1 MTIKQKNRA
10 LLIGLAVL
18 LFVAYQ
24 FSFKKTFELKDTI
37 NRLTADKVQ
46 LDNAG
51 GRLQFLQQ
59 QNAYL
64 DSILQSNDLSANQTF
79 EQNLLQKV
87 NRLREAHKV
96 KLLSLTEPHKYQA
109 DGAIVES
116 YTLEVKGDF
125 RNLMLFS
132 NELEKQRLGKF
143 ASVDFEKKRNYKTRR
158 NELICRIILQ
168 RLSK

>member
-1 MTIKQKNRA
+1 MNIKQKNRVLFIGLMA
-10 LLIGLAVL
+10 LLW
-18 LFVAYQ
+18 VAYQ
-24 FSFKKTFELKDTI
+24 FAFKKTFQLKETI
-37 NRLTADKVQ
+37 HQLTSDKAQ
-46 LDNAG
+46 LDNAS

-59 QNAYL
+59 QNSYL

-87 NRLREAHKV
+87 NRLREDHKV
-96 KLLSLTEPHKYQA
+96 KLLSLTEPHTYQT
-109 DGAIVES
+109 DGASVES

-143 ASVDFEKKRNYKTRR
+143 ASVAFEKKKNYKTQRE
-158 NELICRIILQ
+158 ELTCRIILQ